1 MPQGRFHQDQSG
13 TKIAM
18 LTLLEKTDMRTGNGS
33 FKYRVMCDCGTEK
46 LIGFSQMTIGRTR
59 SCGCLQKRKG
69 KDSPAYKHGRS
80 QTKAYDLELHM
91 MRSYGIN
98 FKEYEEM
105 LLAQDGKCAICKAEP
120 PKNQHKTRLNIDHN
134 HETGKVR
141 GLLCDCCNRALGL
154 MRDNTDLLSKAID
167 YLTKYANAR

>member
-18 LTLLEKTDMRTGNGS
+18 LTLLEKTDSRTKNGS

-46 LIGFSQMTIGRTR
+46 VVGFSQMTSGRAK
-59 SCGCLQKRKG
+59 SCGCLQLRTG
-69 KDSPAYKHGRS
+69 IDAPAYKHGRS
-80 QTKAYDLELHM
+80 QTKEYDLKLHM
-91 MRSYGIN
+91 QRNYGMG

-105 LLAQDGKCAICKAEP
+105 LFSQDGKCAICKAEP
-120 PKNQHKTRLNIDHN
+120 PKNQHKTRLNIDHC
-134 HETGKVR
+134 HTTGKIR

-154 MRDNTDLLSKAID
+154 MRDNKDLLQKAIQ
-167 YLTKYANAR
+167 YLNQNSLAR

>member
-18 LTLLEKTDMRTGNGS
+18 LTLLQKTDLRSKNGS

-46 LIGFSQMTIGRTR
+46 VVGFSQMTSGRAK
-59 SCGCLQKRKG
+59 SCGCLQLRTG
-69 KDSPAYKHGRS
+69 IDAPAYKHGRS
-80 QTKAYDLELHM
+80 RTKEYDLELHM
-91 MRSYGIN
+91 QRNYGMG

-105 LLAQDGKCAICKAEP
+105 LFSQDGKCAICKAEP
-120 PKNQHKTRLNIDHN
+120 PKDQHKTRLGIDHC
-134 HETGKVR
+134 HTTGKIR

-154 MRDNTDLLSKAID
+154 LKDNTELLQKAIQ
-167 YLTKYANAR
+167 YLNQNALAR

>member
-1 MPQGRFHQDQSG
+1 
-13 TKIAM
+13 
-18 LTLLEKTDMRTGNGS
+18 
-33 FKYRVMCDCGTEK
+33 
-46 LIGFSQMTIGRTR
+46 MTIGRTR

-91 MRSYGIN
+91 MRSYGID

-105 LLAQDGKCAICKAEP
+105 LLTQDGKCAICKAEP